1 MLYQI
6 LALCL
11 VVISFCEAEGDFGA
25 AERAGFNS
33 ELLEE
38 WELWKT
44 QHGKSYGHKV
54 EELERHLIW
63 ASNRK
68 YIEEHNANA
77 DLFGY
82 TLAMNHFGDLVRW

>member
-1 MLYQI
+1 MRTPYNF
-6 LALCL
+6 LALWL
-11 VVISFCEAEGDFGA
+11 FVISFCE

-44 QHGKSYGHKV
+44 QHGKSYVHRV

-77 DLFGY
+77 DLLGY
-82 TLAMNHFGDLVRW
+82 TLAMNHFGDLVRR

>member
-1 MLYQI
+1 MGILYKF
-6 LALCL
+6 LAMCL
-11 VVISFCEAEGDFGA
+11 FMVCFGE

-44 QHGKSYGHKV
+44 QHGKSYAHKV
-54 EELERHLIW
+54 EELERHMIW

-68 YIEEHNANA
+68 YIEEHNVNA
-77 DLFGY
+77 DTFGY
-82 TLAMNHFGDLVRW
+82 TLAMNHFGDLVRCEKN

>member
-1 MLYQI
+1 MRILYQF
-6 LALCL
+6 LSLCL
-11 VVISFCEAEGDFGA
+11 FVMRFGEAERG
-25 AERAGFNS
+25 GFNG

-44 QHGKSYGHKV
+44 QHGKSYAHKV

-63 ASNRK
+63 VSNRK
-68 YIEEHNANA
+68 YIEEHNVNA
-77 DLFGY
+77 DLLGY